1 MQLSDKDMLTDL
13 LLGTKSISTAYHHGV
28 LEAAN
33 NRTRNTFI
41 QLNNEELNF
50 QKQIFDIMHDRNWY
64 QVEPAR
70 MTATPQPQQRNVAP
84 QQMNV
89 REDYQ
94 MEPRPY

>member
-64 QVEPAR
+64 QVEPAQ
-70 MTATPQPQQRNVAP
+70 MTAASQQQQRTVAP

-94 MEPRPY
+94 VEQRPY

>member
-1 MQLSDKDMLTDL
+1 MQFNDRDMLTDL
-13 LLGTKSISTAYHHGV
+13 LLGTKLISTTYHQGV

-33 NRTRNTFI
+33 DRIRNTFI
-41 QLNNEELNF
+41 QLNNEEINF

-70 MTATPQPQQRNVAP
+70 MNATAPQRTTVP

-89 REDYQ
+89 RENYQ
-94 MEPRPY
+94 MEQRPY